1 MLLPS
6 ISGGKSFFVLKKEKE
21 KINLKSKRLVSRKII
36 SIIASLLLLLN
47 IIVPAGLVEAN
58 NSDTEVN
65 NQVEKDVDSDPINI
79 DNEQALSTEQ
89 VTEQLQI
96 EDDSSI
102 KSSPKMVKQERGPPK
117 KVTVRV
123 ETHEKTLVEPTEIE
137 VSTFDLKEYINNDND
152 GNSSIPETPRAI
164 HAIIQAMEEKTDL
177 DLKDDEVFGLSSG
190 GNYIQHLDG
199 DGEFTSGSMSG
210 WMYFIDN
217 AYVDVGVLD
226 RELKGGEN
234 IVLYYVMNYMDNT
247 YSWFDKEAYTSET
260 GENLELKLNGSDGD

>member
-1 MLLPS
+1 
-6 ISGGKSFFVLKKEKE
+6 
-21 KINLKSKRLVSRKII
+21 
-36 SIIASLLLLLN
+36 
-47 IIVPAGLVEAN
+47 
-58 NSDTEVN
+58 
-65 NQVEKDVDSDPINI
+65 
-79 DNEQALSTEQ
+79 
-89 VTEQLQI
+89 
-96 EDDSSI
+96 
-102 KSSPKMVKQERGPPK
+102 
-117 KVTVRV
+117 
-123 ETHEKTLVEPTEIE
+123 LVEPTEIE

-152 GNSSIPETPRAI
+152 GNSSILETPRAI

-260 GENLELKLNGSDGD
+260 GENLELKLNGSDGDPVAKATLLIDDLEQEDLVTDANGLVTVNFDKPGTYHLSANRLNDAGERNIVRPYAKVVVKE